1 MTKRADLSA
10 RFVVLQLPMS
20 KIFLLSAIFLSCLAL
35 REVQAQCSDAGLC
48 TIGGIHDLD
57 RYTDGRVS
65 IVYQFGKSPKE
76 DSMTY
81 HTIRISEQFEFIPG
95 SVGKFILP
103 LNLQDGPLGTVKGI
117 GDLLLAYEQRVFNF
131 NDRRMLLE
139 VGVKIATALQN
150 VDSLPQKY
158 QSGLGTN
165 DLLFNAEYR
174 AKWYFLSVGYQQ
186 PFGRSTNY
194 EQLKRG
200 PDLALRLGY
209 YNTFGK
215 FNLTSELIA
224 VKRFGT
230 ASIAYVPQPGETDP
244 PEFVDVPNSD
254 PFQLNASVESIYVAN
269 KAFQVSAGVAFP
281 FLKREFNIDGLARS
295 VTAKVGFHYTH

>member
-1 MTKRADLSA
+1 MN
-10 RFVVLQLPMS
+10 
-20 KIFLLSAIFLSCLAL
+20 KIFLLLAIFLSCFALA
-35 REVQAQCSDAGLC
+35 EANAQCSDAGLC
-48 TIGGIHDLD
+48 TMGGIHDLD
-57 RYTDGRVS
+57 KYSDSRVS
-65 IVYQFGKSPKE
+65 VVYQFGKSPKE
-76 DSMTY
+76 DSITY
-81 HTIRISEQFEFIPG
+81 HTIRISEQYEFLPG
-95 SVGKFILP
+95 SVAKFILP

-117 GDLLLAYEQRVFNF
+117 GDFILGYEHRLFTI
-131 NDRRMLLE
+131 NDSKMLLE
-139 VGVKIATALQN
+139 VGLKIATAIQN

-174 AKWYFLSVGYQQ
+174 EKWYFLSVGYQH

-200 PDLALRLGY
+200 PDIAIRLGY
-209 YNTFGK
+209 YNTIDKLNFTG
-215 FNLTSELIA
+215 ELIA

-244 PEFVDVPNSD
+244 PEYVDVPNTD

-281 FLKREFNIDGLARS
+281 FLKRDFNIDGLARS

>member
-1 MTKRADLSA
+1 
-10 RFVVLQLPMS
+10 MS

-35 REVQAQCSDAGLC
+35 REVKAQCSDAGLC

-76 DSMTY
+76 DSITY
-81 HTIRISEQFEFIPG
+81 HTIRISEQYEFMPG

-103 LNLQDGPLGTVKGI
+103 FNLQDGPLGTVKGI
-117 GDLLLAYEQRVFNF
+117 GDFMLAYEQRVFNF
-131 NDRRMLLE
+131 NDRKMLLE
-139 VGVKIATALQN
+139 LGVKIATALQN

-200 PDLALRLGY
+200 PDLAFRLGY

-215 FNLTSELIA
+215 FNLSGELIA

-230 ASIAYVPQPGETDP
+230 ASIAYVPQPGEADP